1 MENTKNLADTK
12 ITRSTI
18 NTANLTNTVG
28 IGIQDFLEL
37 RESHNF
43 YIDKTSF
50 IKEWWESGDD
60 VTLITRPRRFGKTL
74 NMSMVEKIFLCRL
87 CRKGRFIRRTFHLG
101 RRKIPES
108 SGDLSAYQSFFCK
121 DKRNGL

>member
-1 MENTKNLADTK
+1 MINTKTP
-12 ITRSTI
+12 
-18 NTANLTNTVG
+18 VG

-50 IKEWWESGDD
+50 IKEWWESNDS

-74 NMSMVEKIFLCRL
+74 NMSMVEEFFSINYA
-87 CRKGRFIRRTFHLG
+87 GR
-101 RRKIPES
+101 
-108 SGDLSAYQSFFCK
+108 GDLFEGLTIWEEEIFMCFFAVLLAF
-121 DKRNGL
+121 NFITVAL